1 MFDFEKKDL
10 ERLYTAYV
18 KNDPEDFP
26 ISSRYL
32 YIDNGRMIFISKN
45 RKEYRLYSSGNTGL
59 KPFRT
64 TSVFDILFINEDLQK
79 VIQAF
84 KYAVFNLWSEKK

>member
-18 KNDPEDFP
+18 KNDHEEFP

-32 YIDNGRMIFISKN
+32 YIDDGRILFITKG
-45 RKEYRLYSSGNTGL
+45 RKEYRLCSSGNTGFE
-59 KPFRT
+59 PFRT
-64 TSVFDILFINEDLQK
+64 TSVFDILYINEDLQE
-79 VIQAF
+79 VINAF
-84 KYAVFNLWSEKK
+84 KGYVYELWSKI